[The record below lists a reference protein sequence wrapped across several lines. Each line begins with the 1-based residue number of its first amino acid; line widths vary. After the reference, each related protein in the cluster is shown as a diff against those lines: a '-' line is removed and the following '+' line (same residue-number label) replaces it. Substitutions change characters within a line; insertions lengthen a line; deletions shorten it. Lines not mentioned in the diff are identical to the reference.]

1 MANVHP
7 FFAGV
12 TVEDAPGWTWEFTEN
27 NDVAIARQTTR
38 NPNVIVSEVGWPSGG
53 GTLLGS
59 VAGID
64 EMNQFLQS
72 YVCEANKNG
81 TEYFWFVP
89 FDEPWKE
96 KFNEPGKEWETQWG
110 LMDVN
115 RNLKDGV
122 VIPDCPA
129 N

>member
-12 TVEDAPGWTWEFTEN
+12 TVEDAPGWTWEFTDN
-27 NDVAIARQTTR
+27 NNYAIARQTLN

-53 GTLLGS
+53 GTNMGS

-64 EMNQFLQS
+64 EMNDFLQN

-96 KFNEPGKEWETQWG
+96 RYNEPGKVSRIPRTQKR
-110 LMDVN
+110 L
-115 RNLKDGV
+115 RLLFSS
-122 VIPDCPA
+122 
-129 N
+129 